1 MMIDTLITTKLF
13 VPTPRPNLVQRP
25 NLAKRLNEGLDLG
38 HSLTLISAPAG
49 YGKTTLLS
57 EWLASRPGRI
67 AWLSLD
73 EQDNSAPRFWMH
85 LITAIQRTPS
95 VSNTAFGQ
103 TALRIL
109 EADQSASIQAIL
121 TTLLDDLTALSDT
134 IVLVLDDYHVISNQ
148 AIHEGVAFLLGHQP
162 RQLHLALATRVD
174 PPLPISRLR
183 ARGQLTELRLAD
195 LRFSADE
202 ANAFLN
208 HAMNLDLASPD
219 VQTLEKRTEGWVVG
233 LQLAAL
239 SLKGH
244 PDRSARIR
252 AFSGSHR
259 HILDYLG
266 EEVLSGLPEPVQQ
279 FLLKTSILENL
290 CGSLCDALLNESS
303 SQAVLE
309 YLDQTNLFLIPLD
322 EERNWYRYHHL
333 FADALRARL
342 RRKVGESEIVR
353 LHGSV
358 AHWCEENG
366 FPIQAVSHA
375 LAAHDLERAARIVE
389 NNTLAL
395 MTRGELATLLSWI
408 KLLPEALAR
417 ERPWLCVEQGWTLA
431 YGGQLDD
438 AESFL
443 RRAEQCEASQIGLD
457 RLHGHIAAQRA
468 YIALAVGQFARA
480 FELANRADLI
490 LPQDEYWV
498 RTVVEWTRGSVL
510 RIQGN
515 LTEAASAFAEHVR
528 LARACDNVWALMMG
542 AHDLATVYRIQGQ
555 LGRAAALIQDALD
568 LARARGMANLGYLGR
583 VETGL
588 AAILYEQ
595 NKLQD
600 ARRLLLSS
608 IEKNR
613 LWQNPN
619 HVVFSQ
625 AHLARVLLAQ
635 GDRQGAQASL
645 EQAREMQRNAP
656 IIPVLKTLLETTQV
670 RLWISQGN
678 RESVEHWVHSL
689 ESIPGAAA
697 EIREQEL
704 LMRSR
709 WLLAEDKAPEAGSIL
724 GELAETAAQSGRI
737 SLWIE
742 IKMLQA
748 LAYAA
753 IGDRAEAYRALE
765 QALARGA
772 PEGFVRVFLNEGEP
786 LRRLLTDYQ
795 TQREGSAPHLHAD
808 VDRLLKDFAAE
819 NGGGESL
826 LDQAQASPANIPPA
840 ERTGALQSGLLEPL
854 SERELEVL
862 QGLAGGLSY
871 RDIAD
876 QLILAQGTVK
886 VHVHNIY
893 GKLNVA
899 NRTHAI
905 ARGREL
911 GLL

>member
-1 MMIDTLITTKLF
+1 M
-13 VPTPRPNLVQRP
+13 
-25 NLAKRLNEGLDLG
+25 NEGLDLG

-57 EWLASRPGRI
+57 EWLASKPGRI

-73 EQDNSAPRFWMH
+73 EQDNSAPHFWMY
-85 LITAIQRTPS
+85 LITAIQRTPY
-95 VSNTAFGQ
+95 VSNTTFGQ
-103 TALRIL
+103 TALYML
-109 EADQSASIQAIL
+109 EADQSSSIQAIL
-121 TTLLDDLTALSDT
+121 TAVLDDLTALSDT
-134 IVLVLDDYHVISNQ
+134 IMLVLDDYHVISNQ

-162 RQLHLALATRVD
+162 RQLHLVLATRVD

-195 LRFSADE
+195 LRFTADE
-202 ANAFLN
+202 AATFLN
-208 HAMNLDLASPD
+208 TAMNLDLTLPD
-219 VQTLEKRTEGWVVG
+219 VQTLETRTEGWIVG

-244 PDRSARIR
+244 PDRSALIR

-279 FLLKTSILENL
+279 FLLKTSILEHL
-290 CGSLCDALLNESS
+290 CGSLCNALLNESS
-303 SQAVLE
+303 SQSVLE
-309 YLDQTNLFLIPLD
+309 YLEQTNLFLLPLD

-333 FADALRARL
+333 FADLLRARL
-342 RRKVGESEIVR
+342 RRKVGEAEIAR
-353 LHGSV
+353 LHGR
-358 AHWCEENG
+358 AAQWCEENG

-389 NNTLAL
+389 QNTLAL
-395 MTRGELATLLSWI
+395 MTRGELATLLTWI

-431 YGGQLDD
+431 YGGQLDA
-438 AESFL
+438 AESLL
-443 RRAEQCEASQIGLD
+443 RQAEQCETSQVGLD
-457 RLHGHIAAQRA
+457 RLQGHIAAQRA
-468 YIALAVGQFARA
+468 YIALTMGQFARA
-480 FELANRADLI
+480 FELANRADQI

-515 LTEAASAFAEHVR
+515 LNDAASAFAEHVR

-542 AHDLATVYRIQGQ
+542 VHDLATVYRIQGQ
-555 LGRAAALIQDALD
+555 LGRAAALVQDALD
-568 LARARGMANLGYLGR
+568 LVRARGMANLGYLGR

-595 NKLQD
+595 NKLPD
-600 ARRLLLSS
+600 AHRFLLSS

-635 GDRQGAQASL
+635 GDPQGAQASL
-645 EQAREMQRNAP
+645 DQAREMQRNAP

-670 RLWISQGN
+670 RLWLSQGN
-678 RESVEHWVHSL
+678 REAVEHWAHL
-689 ESIPGAAA
+689 QESNPSAAA

-704 LMRSR
+704 LIRSR
-709 WLLAEDKAPEAGSIL
+709 WLLSQNKADEAGSIL
-724 GELAETAAQSGRI
+724 AELAESAERSGRI

-748 LAYAA
+748 LAYYS
-753 IGDRAEAYRALE
+753 IGDRAQAYSALE
-765 QALARGA
+765 QALVKGA
-772 PEGFVRVFLNEGEP
+772 PDGFVRVFLDEGEP
-786 LRRLLTDYQ
+786 LRRLLTDYRV
-795 TQREGSAPHLHAD
+795 QRAGSAPRLHAY
-808 VDRLLKDFAAE
+808 VGRLLEDFAAE
-819 NGGGESL
+819 KGEDERL
-826 LDQAQASPANIPPA
+826 LDQAQASPVNFPPA
-840 ERTGALQSGLLEPL
+840 LRARALQSGLLEPL
-854 SERELEVL
+854 SDRELEVL
-862 QGLAGGLSY
+862 QGLASGLSY

-876 QLILAQGTVK
+876 RLIVAQGTVK

-893 GKLNVA
+893 SKLNVA
-899 NRTHAI
+899 NRTQAI
-905 ARGREL
+905 TRGREL

>member
-1 MMIDTLITTKLF
+1 MIDTLLTTKLF
-13 VPTPRPNLVQRP
+13 LPTVRPNFVRRLHLVE
-25 NLAKRLNEGLDLG
+25 RLNAGLDMG
-38 HSLTLISAPAG
+38 HSLTLVSAPAG

-57 EWLASRPGRI
+57 EWLASKPGRI

-73 EQDNSAPRFWMH
+73 EQDNSAPHFWMY

-95 VSNTAFGQ
+95 VSNTTFGQ
-103 TALRIL
+103 TALYML

-121 TTLLDDLTALSDT
+121 TAVLDDLTALSDT
-134 IVLVLDDYHVISNQ
+134 IMLVLDDYHVISNQ

-162 RQLHLALATRVD
+162 RQLHLVLATRVD

-195 LRFSADE
+195 LRFTADE
-202 ANAFLN
+202 AATFLN
-208 HAMNLDLASPD
+208 NAMNLDLTSPD
-219 VQTLEKRTEGWVVG
+219 VQTLETRTEGWIVG

-239 SLKGH
+239 SLKSH
-244 PDRSARIR
+244 PDPSALIR

-259 HILDYLG
+259 HILDYFG

-279 FLLKTSILENL
+279 FLLKTSILEHL
-290 CGSLCDALLNESS
+290 CGSLCNALLNESS
-303 SQAVLE
+303 SQSVLE
-309 YLDQTNLFLIPLD
+309 YLEQTNLFLLPLD

-333 FADALRARL
+333 FADLLRARL
-342 RRKVGESEIVR
+342 RRKLGEAEITR
-353 LHGSV
+353 LHGS
-358 AHWCEENG
+358 AAQWCEENG
-366 FPIQAVSHA
+366 FPTQAISHA
-375 LAAHDLERAARIVE
+375 LAAHDLERAACIVE
-389 NNTLAL
+389 QNTLAL
-395 MTRGELATLLSWI
+395 MTRGELATLLTWI

-438 AESFL
+438 AESLL
-443 RRAEQCEASQIGLD
+443 RQAEQCETSQVGLD
-457 RLHGHIAAQRA
+457 RLQGHIAAQRA
-468 YIALAVGQFARA
+468 YIALTMGQFARA
-480 FELANRADLI
+480 FELANRADQI

-515 LTEAASAFAEHVR
+515 LNDAASAFIEHVR

-542 AHDLATVYRIQGQ
+542 VHDLAMVYRIQGQ
-555 LGRAAALIQDALD
+555 LGRAAALVQDALN
-568 LARARGMANLGYLGR
+568 LVRTRGMANLGYLGR

-595 NKLQD
+595 NKLPD
-600 ARRLLLSS
+600 AHRFLLSS

-635 GDRQGAQASL
+635 GDPQGAQASL
-645 EQAREMQRNAP
+645 DQAWEMQRNAS

-670 RLWISQGN
+670 RLWLSQGN
-678 RESVEHWVHSL
+678 RESVENWAHTQ
-689 ESIPGAAA
+689 ESKPSAAA

-704 LMRSR
+704 LIRSR
-709 WLLAEDKAPEAGSIL
+709 WLLYQKQADEAGAIL
-724 GELAETAAQSGRI
+724 AELAESAERSGRM

-742 IKMLQA
+742 IQMLQA
-748 LAYAA
+748 LVYDS
-753 IGDRAEAYRALE
+753 IGDRAQAYSALE
-765 QALARGA
+765 QSLVKGA
-772 PEGFVRVFLNEGEP
+772 PDGFVRVFLDEGEP
-786 LRRLLTDYQ
+786 LRRLLTDYRA
-795 TQREGSAPHLHAD
+795 QRAGSTPRLHAY
-808 VDRLLKDFAAE
+808 VGRLLEDFAVE
-819 NGGGESL
+819 KGEDERL
-826 LDQAQASPANIPPA
+826 LDQAPETPVNFPTALRA
-840 ERTGALQSGLLEPL
+840 GALQSGLLEPL
-854 SERELEVL
+854 SDRELEVL
-862 QGLAGGLSY
+862 QGLASGLSY
-871 RDIAD
+871 RDIAER
-876 QLILAQGTVK
+876 LIVAQGTVK

-893 GKLNVA
+893 SKLNVA
-899 NRTHAI
+899 NRTQAI
-905 ARGREL
+905 TRGQEL